1 MDGARTSAQALGLAM
16 VLLVMAMTIPVQ
28 GADSG
33 EDSADRETLRD
44 GRVIGVLTMPDQTYE
59 RTWPMLQGEWTSIG
73 VDCDQCTVVIEVD
86 GSPQEVTSTLNIQAI
101 TDGTASMSITSPIEE
116 FVAFSLIE
124 TIDENHPTVRPSP
137 GEPLA
142 FEPAW
147 VCDAGAS
154 CFDLN
159 QSLESTPSTEFTSD
173 QFLLGVLEQNLAEH
187 LSVPV
192 TAGTTMELQFL
203 HATSDL
209 FLEVYHQGEEELL
222 METNITHLHQLP
234 INDQPSSTYWHADS
248 DGRFILKVSSQSPN
262 TAYALKRVLL
272 SADAE
277 PQVIEMSGSTI
288 VEGHHEKN
296 IALATNDTQV
306 IIGEA
311 LHRNVTGEWEQ
322 LVNGD
327 WLSSKSVHFSID
339 EPTHLYPYPNAS
351 AYRLELVG
359 QRFAVELSKMD
370 FADLGGDSDAPSLRP
385 SSSLME
391 NSSWPEL
398 HAPSDPVA
406 GELTL
411 AIHDTADVYKIEIEG
426 FEESLHLVQVKV
438 LGEDLDVLRLE
449 MWDIDQISWE
459 VVDFREVERVNGK
472 LQSALELTPGTHFI
486 RVSHTD
492 AVNVTNH
499 TWGEHVQPVSYM
511 ISTGYTM
518 IDEGNEP
525 YFPPD
530 DATVMWGGVAR
541 WVMGLLFLLPC
552 LYFAVSFVS
561 NRNLALEMSMKTE
574 QLAWFKSQ
582 MDTGVTAP
590 TSLRKS
596 LDKSLQAIA
605 QLDWATACST
615 WGPTDGEHRT
625 DGLAMAVWS
634 LDPRLAKKENTHPI
648 MLGIHVLQGQ
658 WELAA
663 LRFDAPEG
671 QAWEVVGVEPKFLH
685 RGEEIF
691 VDTMRQGNLT
701 FLTLELRGS
710 ANSVDIELN
719 GRCDGEPMAARIPH
733 TLHIQ
738 MREEE

>member
-1 MDGARTSAQALGLAM
+1 MDGVRPSAQALGLA
-16 VLLVMAMTIPVQ
+16 LVFLTLAMAIPAQAVVV
-28 GADSG
+28 D
-33 EDSADRETLRD
+33 EDPADRETVRD
-44 GRVIGVLTMPDQTYE
+44 GRVIGVLTMPDQAYE
-59 RTWPMLQGEWTSIG
+59 RTWTMRQGEWTSIG
-73 VDCDQCTVVIEVD
+73 VDCDQCTVTIEVD
-86 GSPQEVTSTLNIQAI
+86 GATQEVTSTLNVQASN
-101 TDGTASMSITSPIEE
+101 DGTATMSIISPIEE

-124 TIDENHPTVRPSP
+124 TIVEQNPTVRPSP

-147 VCDAGAS
+147 VCDAETS
-154 CFDLN
+154 CLN
-159 QSLESTPSTEFTSD
+159 LIQSLDSIPSTEFISD
-173 QFLLGVLEQNLAEH
+173 EFIVGVLDQNLAEH
-187 LSVPV
+187 VSVPV
-192 TAGTTMELQFL
+192 TAGTTMELQLL

-209 FLEVYHQGEEELL
+209 FLEVFHQGDEEQLL
-222 METNITHLHQLP
+222 DITTTQVNQLP
-234 INDQPSSTYWHADS
+234 INDQPASTYWHADN
-248 DGRFILKVSSQSPN
+248 DGRFILKISSQSPN
-262 TAYALKRVLL
+262 TAYALKRVLH
-272 SADAE
+272 SPDAG
-277 PQVIEMSGSTI
+277 PQVIELSGTTI
-288 VEGHHEKN
+288 IEGHHAKN
-296 IALATNDTQV
+296 IVIATNDTQAL
-306 IIGEA
+306 IAEA
-311 LHRNVTGEWEQ
+311 LHRNVTGHWEQ

-327 WLSSKSVHFSID
+327 WLSSTTVHFSTD
-339 EPTHLYPYPNAS
+339 DPMHLYPYPNAS
-351 AYRLELVG
+351 AYRLQLEG
-359 QRFAVELSKMD
+359 QRFAVEVSTVD
-370 FADLGGDSDAPSLRP
+370 FADLGGDFDAPSLRP
-385 SSSLME
+385 SSPLME
-391 NSSWPEL
+391 NNSWPEL

-426 FEESLHLVQVKV
+426 YEDSLHLVQVKV
-438 LGEDLDVLRLE
+438 VSEDLDVLRLE
-449 MWDIDQISWE
+449 MWDIDQVSWE
-459 VVDFREVERVNGK
+459 VVDFRDLERVNGK

-492 AVNVTNH
+492 AANATNH
-499 TWGEHVQPVSYM
+499 TWGQHVDPVSYM
-511 ISTGYTM
+511 ISTGYTI
-518 IDEGNEP
+518 IDEGDEP

-530 DATVMWGGVAR
+530 EATVMWGGVAR

-552 LYFAVSFVS
+552 LYFAVTFVTT
-561 NRNLALEMSMKTE
+561 RNLAREMSTKTE

-582 MDTGVTAP
+582 MDTGETAP
-590 TSLRKS
+590 KSLRKS

-634 LDPRLAKKENTHPI
+634 LDSRLAKNENTHPI
-648 MLGIHVLQGQ
+648 MVGIHVLEGQ

-671 QAWEVVGVEPKFLH
+671 QAWQVVGVEPKFLH

-691 VDTMRQGNLT
+691 VDTMRAGNLT

-710 ANSVDIELN
+710 ATSVDIELN

-738 MREEE
+738 NREEE